1 MQNAPLFLC
10 LYIKKRV
17 KRAKISGQTFLTIP
31 WILRQSDILKNLY
44 ATRVFHFCLSSW
56 FHGCNEHLK
65 GFNSIK
71 GNKKSLIRQGFSN
84 LMLLYGTSVGSTWG
98 YVVPTKVQSP
108 QDVAWEYR
116 FFDKFQNQ
124 AHGKSICVTYVLVW
138 FSSQPNAV
146 LQKETSRQMAIIV
159 AIRRFI
165 N

>member
-124 AHGKSICVTYVLVW
+124 AHGKSNKLQLTNPGCALVI
-138 FSSQPNAV
+138 
-146 LQKETSRQMAIIV
+146 SRQHSSMQAPLCLESD
-159 AIRRFI
+159 FLHG
-165 N
+165 